1 MRHRTDLFK
10 TDKFGTDRR
19 SAAATCRERDAF
31 TRAGPLLSSP
41 RKNGEPEPQASLS
54 LRPPSRMG
62 CSTGGGRREQI
73 LDKQERRG
81 YDFCYM
87 EIRLFQE
94 SRRVGIDPSAAL
106 VAGLR
111 GETKNSAKS
120 LKTNNP

>member
-10 TDKFGTDRR
+10 TDKFRTSNAGPPP
-19 SAAATCRERDAF
+19 CRERDAF
-31 TRAGPLLSSP
+31 TLAGPLLSSP

-106 VAGLR
+106 VAG
-111 GETKNSAKS
+111 GCAAKRKKALS
-120 LKTNNP
+120 H